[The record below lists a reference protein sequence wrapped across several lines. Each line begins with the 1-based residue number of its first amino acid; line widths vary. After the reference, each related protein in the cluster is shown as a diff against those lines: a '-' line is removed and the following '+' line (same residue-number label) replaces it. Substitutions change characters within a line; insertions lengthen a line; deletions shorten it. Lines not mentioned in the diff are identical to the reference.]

1 MTEDENKELMCLL
14 MEAAAVIANPAPQ
27 TQRQASDLTYRLLG
41 WSRKL
46 WKTSLDNQGVEI
58 PHGH

>member
-1 MTEDENKELMCLL
+1 MTEEENKELMQLL

-46 WKTSLDNQGVEI
+46 WEASLDKPKEEASHEV
-58 PHGH
+58 